1 MGETKGTIAI
11 IGGHGQVARLLTK
24 ILIDR
29 GYRVLSVIRNAGQ
42 IKTIEALGAEVI
54 VANIENLN
62 ARDLTPFLRG
72 CVAVVFAAG
81 AGPNSGAARKRTVD
95 YGGSVLAQRAAL
107 DAGVTRFVQI
117 SAVVAGHPVDPE
129 ADIAWREYVRA
140 KEDADKALRRTALEW
155 TIVRPAF
162 LTDEAPTGKVRVE
175 ERIPHLLADSLSIPR
190 ADVAEVIADCLEIPQ
205 TIRRAFDVGSG
216 ETPIPVALEQMG

>member
-1 MGETKGTIAI
+1 MVEMKGAIAI
-11 IGGHGQVARLLTK
+11 VGGHGQVARLLTP
-24 ILIDR
+24 ILVER
-29 GYRVLSVIRNAGQ
+29 GYRVLSIIRHTSQ
-42 IKTIEALGAEVI
+42 IEAVEALGAEAI
-54 VANIENLN
+54 VADIENLN

-72 CVAVVFAAG
+72 AYAVIFAAG

-107 DAGVTRFVQI
+107 DAGVKRFLQI

-140 KEDADKALRRTALEW
+140 KEDADKALRRTTLQW

-162 LTDEAPTGKVRVE
+162 LTDELPTGKVRIE
-175 ERIPHLLADSLSIPR
+175 ERIPYLLADSLSIPR
-190 ADVAEVIADCLEIPQ
+190 ADVAQVLVDCLEIPE
-205 TIRRAFDVGSG
+205 TIRRAFDLGSG
-216 ETPIPVALEQMG
+216 DTPIAEALRNLR